1 MNLEERKLIAEEQ
14 KILDELIDR
23 MDNEMLKLD
32 ADLTRFILEA
42 KKAKEKCLPDTYGA
56 LVVAENGKITVK
68 EKKNEL
74 QIAKDELYQH
84 RIVVETIESKGFK
97 DEQEEIELKIGYKT
111 YQRGSSIFVCSW
123 LMPICRHYVFNN
135 GGEIFEGK
143 VRGAHGEE
151 YYTKYK
157 LKLRRKVD
165 LKFTRVSDVTH
176 YFPLTAEESERIL
189 YDEFLKELLERRSS
203 EEFKSIVFSIQKKQA
218 EIVQTPFQQDLIVQG
233 CAGSGKSMIMM
244 HRLPILLFDNEG
256 YLDRNNLYIITPS
269 KTYIEMADNMR
280 RQLEI
285 EDLKMGTLEQYY
297 EYVLKKYGIDKK
309 AYGGRVTSK
318 NDPAEIERYAYSD
331 TCIND
336 IQEEMNKL
344 IINGIKDQNTGK
356 DLVSLVKGNTVY
368 ETITGLILQCTDR
381 LNNNISVL
389 RQYYNVIRDALVC
402 MTDIQSKLESKKTVI
417 INSINRSITELNRE
431 IEAAEKDLLS
441 LDEEK
446 NEIAYNRRK
455 QIIKTCKE
463 RIQICQDDKTDV
475 LTDDYYFN
483 LLNSEADKI
492 GELIKLFKGF
502 NMRYDESAWKKTY
515 EFIEIRELISK
526 CFMDILLSIQ
536 VYSEKYLQYTESIV
550 EYMNGMTMVID
561 KMRMFDETLLS
572 KDYCE
577 DIEKVNK
584 YLINLQEKMPELIFD
599 TMNSFYFGVKDK
611 KTLACAPY
619 IMLQIMYQ
627 YRGIPKAGSETL
639 ISIDEAQNLSPNEL
653 LLIKRVN
660 NDKVKLNL
668 YGDIKQHIEGTKGI
682 DSWKEL
688 NHIAKFKKSD
698 MIENYRNTRQITKY
712 CNKKFTM
719 NMRPINLDGNGVH
732 EIPDNDLMDG
742 FDTIFSNVPKK
753 GLRAIIVKNRKEAL
767 FIKQKFAAHSDKFKD
782 LTNVLEYIHKD
793 RWNILTIDQVKGLE
807 FSTVITLTGRM
818 SKNEKYIAFTRALDE
833 LYVYEQEVDT
843 SRIEELSS
851 ITSNVKI
858 EEKKAPE
865 KGKKHKKK
873 EVEFIDYSKSKVR
886 EFFVSRGIQVND
898 MRPKGYL
905 WVIGERGTITPVIM
919 EACEKFNITG
929 TFSSGKAI
937 NFKSGWYTKT
947 KK

>member
-1 MNLEERKLIAEEQ
+1 MNPDERKLIAEEQ
-14 KILDELIDR
+14 RILDELIDR

-56 LVVAENGKITVK
+56 LVVAENGKVAVK

-84 RIVVETIESKGFK
+84 RIVVETLESKGFK

-111 YQRGSSIFVCSW
+111 YQRGSNIFVCSW
-123 LMPICRHYVFNN
+123 LMPVCRHYVFNN

-143 VRGAHGEE
+143 VRGVHGEE

-165 LKFTRVSDVTH
+165 LRFTRVSEVTH

-218 EIVQTPFQQDLIVQG
+218 EIVQTPFNQDLIVQG
-233 CAGSGKSMIMM
+233 CAGSGKSMIML

-269 KTYIEMADNMR
+269 QAYIEMADNMR

-285 EDLKMGTLEQYY
+285 EDLKMGTLDQYY

-309 AYGGRVTSK
+309 VYGGKITSK
-318 NDPAEIERYAYSD
+318 NDPADVERYVYSD
-331 TCIND
+331 AFIQN
-336 IQEEMNKL
+336 IQEEMKKL
-344 IINGIKDQNTGK
+344 ILQGITDERSGK
-356 DLVSLVKGNTVY
+356 KILAFVKGNTVY
-368 ETITGLILQCTDR
+368 ETITGLILQSTGR
-381 LNNNISVL
+381 LNNNISIL
-389 RQYYNVIRDALVC
+389 RQYYNVIRDALEC
-402 MTDIQSKLESKKTVI
+402 MTDIQIKLENRKTVI

-431 IEAAEKDLLS
+431 IEIAEKELLT

-446 NEIAYNRRK
+446 NEIAFKRRK
-455 QIIKTCKE
+455 QIINSCKE
-463 RIQICQDDKTDV
+463 KIEICQDAKTDV
-475 LTDDYYFN
+475 LEDDYYFN
-483 LLNSEADKI
+483 LLNNEADKI
-492 GELIKLFKGF
+492 GELIKAFKGF

-515 EFIEIRELISK
+515 GYIENRDLIVR
-526 CFMDILLSIQ
+526 CFRDIWLSIQ
-536 VYSEKYLQYTESIV
+536 TYSEKYLEYTDSVV
-550 EYMNGMTMVID
+550 EYMNGMAMVID
-561 KMRMFDETLLS
+561 KMRTFDETLLS
-572 KDYCE
+572 KEYCE

-584 YLINLQEKMPELIFD
+584 YLINLQEKMPEIIFD
-599 TMNSFYFGVKDK
+599 TMNKYYLGAQEK

-619 IMLQIMYQ
+619 VMLQIMYQ

-660 NDKVKLNL
+660 NDKVRLNL
-668 YGDIKQHIEGTKGI
+668 YGDVKQHIEGTKGI

-688 NHIAKFKKSD
+688 SHIAKFKKSE
-698 MIENYRNTRQITKY
+698 MTENYRNTRQITKY
-712 CNKKFTM
+712 CNKKFIM
-719 NMRPINLDGNGVH
+719 NMRAINLDGNGVH
-732 EIPDNDLMDG
+732 EIPEHDFLDG
-742 FDTIFSNVPKK
+742 LNAIFSNIPKK
-753 GLRAIIVKNRKEAL
+753 GLRAIIVKNKKEAL
-767 FIKQKFAAHSDKFKD
+767 LLKKQFASHAEKFRD
-782 LTNVLEYIHKD
+782 LTEVSDFIHKD

-807 FSTVITLTGRM
+807 FSTVIAMTGRM
-818 SKNEKYIAFTRALDE
+818 TRNEKYIAFTRALDE
-833 LYVYEQEVDT
+833 LYVYEQEVDI
-843 SRIEELSS
+843 SGIEELSS
-851 ITSNVKI
+851 TTQVVKE
-858 EEKKAPE
+858 EEKKLKE

-873 EVEFIDYSKSKVR
+873 EVQFIDYSKSEVR
-886 EFFVSRGIQVND
+886 DFFISRGLQIND
-898 MRPKGYL
+898 MRPTGYL
-905 WVIGERGTITPVIM
+905 WVIGDRGTITPVIL

-929 TFSSGKAI
+929 TFSSGRAT
-937 NFKSGWYTKT
+937 NFKPGWYTKT

>member
-344 IINGIKDQNTGK
+344 IINGINTIK
-356 DLVSLVKGNTVY
+356 NVTIKRLIIFILTFSFFLTLVCIK
-368 ETITGLILQCTDR
+368 EFIP
-381 LNNNISVL
+381 NIS
-389 RQYYNVIRDALVC
+389 
-402 MTDIQSKLESKKTVI
+402 
-417 INSINRSITELNRE
+417 
-431 IEAAEKDLLS
+431 
-441 LDEEK
+441 
-446 NEIAYNRRK
+446 
-455 QIIKTCKE
+455 
-463 RIQICQDDKTDV
+463 
-475 LTDDYYFN
+475 
-483 LLNSEADKI
+483 
-492 GELIKLFKGF
+492 
-502 NMRYDESAWKKTY
+502 
-515 EFIEIRELISK
+515 
-526 CFMDILLSIQ
+526 
-536 VYSEKYLQYTESIV
+536 
-550 EYMNGMTMVID
+550 
-561 KMRMFDETLLS
+561 
-572 KDYCE
+572 
-577 DIEKVNK
+577 
-584 YLINLQEKMPELIFD
+584 
-599 TMNSFYFGVKDK
+599 
-611 KTLACAPY
+611 
-619 IMLQIMYQ
+619 
-627 YRGIPKAGSETL
+627 
-639 ISIDEAQNLSPNEL
+639 
-653 LLIKRVN
+653 
-660 NDKVKLNL
+660 
-668 YGDIKQHIEGTKGI
+668 
-682 DSWKEL
+682 
-688 NHIAKFKKSD
+688 
-698 MIENYRNTRQITKY
+698 
-712 CNKKFTM
+712 
-719 NMRPINLDGNGVH
+719 
-732 EIPDNDLMDG
+732 
-742 FDTIFSNVPKK
+742 
-753 GLRAIIVKNRKEAL
+753 
-767 FIKQKFAAHSDKFKD
+767 
-782 LTNVLEYIHKD
+782 
-793 RWNILTIDQVKGLE
+793 
-807 FSTVITLTGRM
+807 
-818 SKNEKYIAFTRALDE
+818 
-833 LYVYEQEVDT
+833 
-843 SRIEELSS
+843 SS
-851 ITSNVKI
+851 
-858 EEKKAPE
+858 
-865 KGKKHKKK
+865 
-873 EVEFIDYSKSKVR
+873 
-886 EFFVSRGIQVND
+886 
-898 MRPKGYL
+898 
-905 WVIGERGTITPVIM
+905 
-919 EACEKFNITG
+919 
-929 TFSSGKAI
+929 
-937 NFKSGWYTKT
+937 
-947 KK
+947 